1 MLICEGAVSDQ
12 DQEKPLSLF
21 QSLAG
26 KVVLLLKK
34 TDLLS
39 TLFVG
44 IDISSRSNVVALLDF
59 ESQKPL
65 QTFSVANNQPGAIE
79 LAQHLLEFLDSRPDL
94 RKLVVALESTSFYG
108 VHIANF
114 LSSHETLASFRTAV
128 YCLNPKTVANYKK
141 SFIDL
146 GKNDFVDAF
155 VLADFA
161 RVGRITNK
169 PWRGSQFLALQ
180 RLTRHRL
187 HLAKSLTKEKAYMLS
202 NIFLKFS
209 EFSLLDGEQQPF
221 SDRFGKAAA
230 SVLTDFLS
238 TEEIVDMPLDAL
250 IRHICE
256 KGRNRFQDPEATA
269 SLLQKAAR
277 DSYRLDKCLYEP
289 LTISI
294 ASSFNLISTYTAE
307 IKAVNKAIEKT
318 LKGLDPATYQC
329 LLSIPGIGSVMA
341 AGILSEIGWIDA
353 FKSQESLA
361 KYAGLVWRE
370 NQSGNY
376 RADDTPMSKAG
387 NAYLR
392 YYLLEATSHVK
403 NHCQEFAA
411 FYQKKYAEV
420 KTHQHKR
427 ALALTARKFIR
438 LIFGLLAK
446 HQLYSSNRVVQA

>member
-1 MLICEGAVSDQ
+1 M
-12 DQEKPLSLF
+12 
-21 QSLAG
+21 
-26 KVVLLLKK
+26 KK

-65 QTFSVANNQPGAIE
+65 CTFSVANNQPGAME
-79 LAQHLLEFLDSRPDL
+79 LAQQLLDFLGSRPDL
-94 RKLVVALESTSFYG
+94 EKLVVALESTSFYG

-114 LSSHETLASFRTAV
+114 LSSHEMLASFHIAV

-187 HLAKSLTKEKAYMLS
+187 HLAKSLTREKAYMLS

-209 EFSLLDGEQQPF
+209 ESSLLAGEHQPF
-221 SDRFGKAAA
+221 SSRFGRTAA
-230 SVLTDFLS
+230 SVLTDFPS

-256 KGRNRFQDPEATA
+256 KGCNRFQDPEATA

-307 IKAVNKAIEKT
+307 IKVVNKAIEKT
-318 LKGLDPATYQC
+318 LKGLDPTAYQC
-329 LLSIPGIGSVMA
+329 LLSIPGIGPVMA
-341 AGILSEIGWIDA
+341 GGILSEIGWIDA

-420 KTHQHKR
+420 KMHQHKR

-446 HQLYSSNRVVQA
+446 HQLYSSDRVVQA

>member
-12 DQEKPLSLF
+12 DQEKPLSFF
-21 QSLAG
+21 QSLAR

-65 QTFSVANNQPGAIE
+65 RTFSVANNQPGAME
-79 LAQHLLEFLDSRPDL
+79 LAQQLLDFLGSRPDL
-94 RKLVVALESTSFYG
+94 EKLVVALESTSFYG

-114 LSSHETLASFRTAV
+114 LSSHEMLASFHIAV

-187 HLAKSLTKEKAYMLS
+187 HLARSLTREKAYMLS

-221 SDRFGKAAA
+221 SNRFGRTAA

-256 KGRNRFQDPEATA
+256 KGCNRFQDPEATA

-277 DSYRLDKCLYEP
+277 DSYRLDNCLYEP

-307 IKAVNKAIEKT
+307 IKVVNKAIEKT
-318 LKGLDPATYQC
+318 LKGLDPTAYQC
-329 LLSIPGIGSVMA
+329 LLSIPGIGPVMA
-341 AGILSEIGWIDA
+341 GGILSEIGWIDA

-446 HQLYSSNRVVQA
+446 HQLYSSDRVVQA